1 MGKSGKSLSLGKLIL
16 QLAIGAMLVVAGIW
30 VLANTKNGGDEAVK
44 AIRKIFDDKDVGK
57 IIGLV
62 FGVIELVAGAFLV
75 LEPFVSVL
83 HNYTSVAILAVIV
96 IWVIAIVLIDFCGT
110 GAGGLLKPSISIGDI
125 EETEDFLKWLYQFA
139 GHASVVGALVS
150 LRD

>member
-1 MGKSGKSLSLGKLIL
+1 MGKSAKNLSLGKLIL

-30 VLANTKNGGDEAVK
+30 VLANTKSGGDEAVK

-57 IIGLV
+57 IVGVV
-62 FGVIELVAGAFLV
+62 FGVIELIAGGFLV

-83 HNYTSVAILAVIV
+83 HNYTSLAILAVIA

-110 GAGGLLKPSISIGDI
+110 GSGGLLSPSISIGDI

-139 GHASVVGALVS
+139 SHATIVGALVAI
-150 LRD
+150 RD